1 MSLKLQPTAEA
12 YLVMARLDL
21 AENKSASAAQN
32 VDHALAPDPT
42 NAAAV
47 ALKRDI
53 ASGTVGKAT
62 SQHP

>member
-1 MSLKLQPTAEA
+1 M
-12 YLVMARLDL
+12 MARLDL
-21 AENKSASAAQN
+21 AENKSTSAGQN
-32 VDHALAPDPT
+32 VDHALALDPA

-53 ASGTVGKAT
+53 ASGAVGKAS